1 MSAIGKQFPDDFALG
16 IQDTDLT
23 LSGAGMWNS
32 PSILYVLTP
41 LSVSIDAGEKKS
53 CQLLLVIIDVL
64 GAAAQSF
71 QIETQTDFKLVR
83 DLVLLIE
90 MTVLT
95 NN

>member
-1 MSAIGKQFPDDFALG
+1 M
-16 IQDTDLT
+16 
-23 LSGAGMWNS
+23 
-32 PSILYVLTP
+32 
-41 LSVSIDAGEKKS
+41 VSRDVGEKNTCK
-53 CQLLLVIIDVL
+53 LLLDIIDVL

-83 DLVLLIE
+83 DLVMLIE

>member
-32 PSILYVLTP
+32 PCILYVLTP

-53 CQLLLVIIDVL
+53 
-64 GAAAQSF
+64 F
-71 QIETQTDFKLVR
+71 QI
-83 DLVLLIE
+83 LLPKI
-90 MTVLT
+90 VV
-95 NN
+95 NGANV